1 MRPGEVVLALLL
13 VIGIAAWASATP
25 QELEVLP
32 RASLENVHL
41 QLDGRDQQW
50 LRKLAPLSIGVS
62 GADYAPFEVTRNQ
75 HELEGLSADYA
86 DMLGQLLNV
95 PVKVLR
101 YPNRDDAMAALKSGT
116 LDLLATSNNFERAD
130 PGLTLSRAYAEDQPM
145 WVIRHNALLPADLAG
160 KRIAMVEDYLPAS
173 TIRQAYPGAVLI
185 TYPSILDALGAV
197 AFGMADLYL
206 GDFISSNYL
215 INTNYRNDLQLAGP
229 AGLDANPFAFAMA
242 HGNARLKR
250 IVDQALLAIPMEQRQ
265 LMEQRWSAGRADMS
279 GQLRVS
285 LSPGEHDWLEQHP
298 VVRVG
303 AIEDFAPLTFFDA
316 DGQLQGLTARLLDL
330 ITQRSGLTFEIVRG
344 QSLDA
349 QVEQLKSGTLDVLP
363 VLTPSRERETEM
375 LFTRAY
381 LNSPFVLITGTQ
393 AHAPRSLGEMAGKR
407 LALYRNN
414 PLRDYL
420 LDLVPDIR
428 LIELPSPAQ
437 GTQALL
443 EGQADATLS
452 SLLVARYLIDH
463 RYRERLRIVS
473 TLGDTPARVAMATA
487 QDAPQLH
494 SILNKALLSITPQEM
509 DDLLSRWSH
518 NVVVQDSYWLRHRQQ
533 ILQGFAM
540 AAGLLLLALLW
551 IAFQRRQ
558 IRQRQ
563 QWLHELQ
570 QAKQAADDANRAKT
584 TFLASMSHEIRTPMS
599 AVIGTLEL
607 ARKRADEGV
616 TDHLAI
622 EVAASAA
629 QHVMEVIGDILDIVQ
644 IEAGRMSL
652 VPERANLRD
661 VVLSVCRIFEGLAGE
676 KSLRWNVDADPRSD
690 IEVLIDRTRFMQV
703 LSNLLSNAIKFTDSG
718 EVSLQLRVA
727 AGGEGLLSVSV
738 FVRDTGIGISAADL
752 RQLFSPFVQV
762 GNHPQAPRSG
772 SGLGLAIS
780 RTLCEMMG
788 GQIRLASEPGRGTR
802 ASIQVQLP
810 IASAR
815 AADVV
820 AAQVTAPQHRQFEV
834 LVVDDNSVNRLVLCL
849 QLEELGH
856 RTCSASD
863 GPAALALQQGR
874 HFDAVITDINMRG
887 INGYEVA
894 QAIREAEA
902 RAGGGRCLILGY
914 TANAQVEEKQRC
926 LDAGMDDCLIKPIR
940 LDDLSR
946 ALSRAIPC
954 AGETVRS
961 QADASAEIDLDPLR
975 QLAGD
980 DHSRIDRLLDE
991 VLRSLHV
998 DLQCLHDLSQQH
1010 DHAGLSDLA
1019 HHIQGGAQMVGAA
1032 RVVNACHDLEQACRD
1047 GEAAVVASAVES
1059 LREAM
1064 HSLAQRIHS

>member
-185 TYPSILDALGAV
+185 TYSSILDALGAV

-265 LMEQRWSAGRADMS
+265 IMEQRWSAGRADMS

-330 ITQRSGLTFEIVRG
+330 ITQRSGLTFEIVPG

-363 VLTPSRERETEM
+363 VLTPSRDRETEM

-584 TFLASMSHEIRTPMS
+584 TFLATMSHELRTPLN
-599 AVIGTLEL
+599 AVIGMLEL
-607 ARKRADEGV
+607 ALKHADEGV
-616 TDHLAI
+616 TDREAI
-622 EVAASAA
+622 EVASQAGQQLLA
-629 QHVMEVIGDILDIVQ
+629 VIGDILDIAR
-644 IEAGRMSL
+644 IESGHLSL
-652 VPERANLRD
+652 NPERANLREL
-661 VVLSVCRIFEGLAGE
+661 VMSVGRVFEGLARHKQLALHVE
-676 KSLRWNVDADPRSD
+676 ADTRSYVDVMIDP
-690 IEVLIDRTRFMQV
+690 TRFKQV
-703 LSNLLSNAIKFTDSG
+703 VSNLLNNAIKFTDNG
-718 EVSLQLRVA
+718 EVRLRLQVITEHDGRV
-727 AGGEGLLSVSV
+727 EIGLAVE
-738 FVRDTGIGISAADL
+738 DTGSGISAVD
-752 RQLFSPFVQV
+752 RQRLFNPFVQV
-762 GNHPQAPRSG
+762 GDQAHSARIG
-772 SGLGLAIS
+772 SGLGLVIS
-780 RTLCEMMG
+780 RNLCRMMG
-788 GQIRLASEPGRGTR
+788 GELWLESEPGRGT
-802 ASIQVQLP
+802 QVMLRLELLKLEPIVQPAEGAQSLP
-810 IASAR
+810 SAKSLR
-815 AADVV
+815 
-820 AAQVTAPQHRQFEV
+820 V
-834 LVVDDNSVNRLVLCL
+834 LVVDDHPVNRLLLCR
-849 QLEELGH
+849 QLSELGH
-856 RTCSASD
+856 RTVDIED
-863 GPAALALQQGR
+863 GEQGFALWRRQA
-874 HFDAVITDINMRG
+874 FDVLITDVNMPG
-887 INGYEVA
+887 LTGYEL
-894 QAIREAEA
+894 A
-902 RAGGGRCLILGY
+902 RAVRQEEVATHRAPCLILGF
-914 TANAQVEEKQRC
+914 TANAQIEEKLRC
-926 LDAGMDDCLIKPIR
+926 LAAGMDECLFKPILLR
-940 LDDLSR
+940 ELSEALLVAQSAEWPTEGGIDEASADFDLST
-946 ALSRAIPC
+946 L
-954 AGETVRS
+954 V
-961 QADASAEIDLDPLR
+961 
-975 QLAGD
+975 QLAGAD
-980 DHSRIDRLLDE
+980 NPLVQQLREEVLSSLRIDLKRLLELGRIVD
-991 VLRSLHV
+991 RSGLHE
-998 DLQCLHDLSQQH
+998 
-1010 DHAGLSDLA
+1010 LA
-1019 HHIQGGAQMVGAA
+1019 HHITGGAHMIGAD
-1032 RVVNACHDLEQACRD
+1032 RVVSACRELERACSDGSAGVIKSAVDALRDAMHDLAQQLQA
-1047 GEAAVVASAVES
+1047 
-1059 LREAM
+1059 
-1064 HSLAQRIHS
+1064 